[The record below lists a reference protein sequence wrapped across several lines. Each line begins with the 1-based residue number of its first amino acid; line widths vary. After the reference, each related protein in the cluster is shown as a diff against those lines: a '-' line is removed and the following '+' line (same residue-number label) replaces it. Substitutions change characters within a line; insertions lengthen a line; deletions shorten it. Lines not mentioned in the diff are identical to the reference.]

1 MTSNTTVLFALLC
14 GWKNS
19 HRCGLTGDHFDATEA
34 LRIGDINEIVPHD
47 QLMDRV
53 RGLAQVLAESVRV
66 NKAITTYGVDAM
78 GLRSALNMNGVRSAS
93 VHAENDGFDMGHL
106 DRTQAEGGFSAFL
119 KAPSE
124 PFRPEPFGP
133 RSKPRS

>member
-78 GLRSALNMNGVRSAS
+78 GLRSAS
-93 VHAENDGFDMGHL
+93 VHAENDGFDMEHL